1 MNKNFKKNCEIY
13 RKLVKIIENDKYFD
27 LIHKIY
33 KNSTKLLKYKIY
45 INQTLITSSVVI
57 IIFNFISCDS
67 IGTESTSC
75 KG

>member
-33 KNSTKLLKYKIY
+33 KNSTKLLKYKI
-45 INQTLITSSVVI
+45 I
-57 IIFNFISCDS
+57 
-67 IGTESTSC
+67 
-75 KG
+75 